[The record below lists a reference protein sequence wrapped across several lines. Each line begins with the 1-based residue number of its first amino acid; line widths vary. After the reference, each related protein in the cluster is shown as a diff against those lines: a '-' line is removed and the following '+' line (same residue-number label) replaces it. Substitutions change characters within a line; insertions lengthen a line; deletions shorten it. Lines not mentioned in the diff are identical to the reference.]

1 MKVLV
6 PLDGSPLALS
16 IVPAV
21 LRLLEVAPDTEV
33 HLFTVLDP
41 RRAQGITQ
49 HPVDDSPPTLAT
61 SRGPSVSAPLPR
73 IAESHGEAL
82 TRMHSEAE
90 DSLKAVANTHFPSA
104 NTVIHATW
112 SAKPTEAICGIA
124 RDLDVDLVAM
134 ATHGRSG
141 ISHLLAGS
149 VAEGVIRT
157 LGRPVLVVGPDREA

>member
-1 MKVLV
+1 MKVLI

-21 LRLLEVAPDTEV
+21 RRLLEVAPDTEV

-49 HPVDDSPPTLAT
+49 HPVDDSPPALTT
-61 SRGPSVSAPLPR
+61 TRGPAVSAPLPR

-82 TRMHSEAE
+82 ARLHTEAE
-90 DSLKAVANTHFPSA
+90 DALKAVVSTHFASA
-104 NTVIHATW
+104 NTFIHATW
-112 SAKPTEAICGIA
+112 SAKPAEAICGMA
-124 RDLDVDLVAM
+124 RDLDADLVAM

-149 VAEGVIRT
+149 VTEGVIRA

>member
-1 MKVLV
+1 MRVLV
-6 PLDGSPLALS
+6 PLDGSPIALS

-21 LRLLEVAPDTEV
+21 RRLLEVAPDTEV

-41 RRAQGITQ
+41 RRAQGIIE
-49 HPVDDSPPTLAT
+49 HPHDDSPPPTVS

-82 TRMHSEAE
+82 TRMHAEAE
-90 DSLKAVANTHFPSA
+90 DSLKAVATNHFPLA
-104 NTVIHATW
+104 NTTIHATW
-112 SAKPTEAICGIA
+112 SAKPAEAICAIA
-124 RDLDVDLVAM
+124 RNLDVDLVAM

-149 VAEGVIRT
+149 VTEGVIRG
-157 LGRPVLVVGPDREA
+157 LGRPVLVVGPDRDL